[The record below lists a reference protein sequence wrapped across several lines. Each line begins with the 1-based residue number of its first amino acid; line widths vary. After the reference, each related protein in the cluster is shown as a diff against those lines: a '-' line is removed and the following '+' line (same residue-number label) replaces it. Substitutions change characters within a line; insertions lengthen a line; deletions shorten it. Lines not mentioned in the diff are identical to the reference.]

1 MDRRPLQYRFDD
13 LKPYT
18 LEVYGPDDPD
28 SLLWKHDSDQP
39 FTPMARGDR
48 LHLPEAPDMR
58 ADRPLRIV
66 EIEHVIWTLEAAVR
80 FVTRLT
86 VEVAV

>member
-1 MDRRPLQYRFDD
+1 MEAPLNYRFDQ

-28 SLLWKHDSDQP
+28 SLLWKYDSDQP
-39 FTPMARGDR
+39 FTPMSKGDG
-48 LHLPEAPDMR
+48 LLLPEAPEMR

-66 EIEHVIWTLEAAVR
+66 AVEHVIWTHDEGVR
-80 FVTRLT
+80 FVTRLM
-86 VEVAV
+86 VENV